1 MLDWPGID
9 RARADGE
16 RDLLRHAVIV
26 ALLAAPAAAPVAA
39 QVVNESEVM
48 AGIGIQGCE
57 TIRGVENASTLA
69 QAADWALGYMAG
81 RRDGGHSPVD
91 GTPLSTVS
99 PTDLAVSISL
109 YCREYPHAVILD
121 ALRDYGTRVFAEGPE
136 ADPALQPR
144 LPQYAPRARPDEWPP
159 VVAET
164 LDEDGQEGGSSEPRP
179 RPRPTRT

>member
-1 MLDWPGID
+1 M
-9 RARADGE
+9 
-16 RDLLRHAVIV
+16 LRHAIIA
-26 ALLAAPAAAPVAA
+26 ALVAAPASA

-57 TIRGVENASTLA
+57 TVRGVENAPVLA

-109 YCREYPHAVILD
+109 YCREYPHAIILD

-144 LPQYAPRARPDEWPP
+144 LPQYAPLPRPEEWPP
-159 VVAET
+159 VAVDATGEPA
-164 LDEDGQEGGSSEPRP
+164 LEGARSDPRP

>member
-1 MLDWPGID
+1 M
-9 RARADGE
+9 
-16 RDLLRHAVIV
+16 LRHAII
-26 ALLAAPAAAPVAA
+26 AACLAAPAAA

-57 TIRGVENASTLA
+57 TVRGVENLPVLA

-81 RRDGGHSPVD
+81 RRDGGHTPVD
-91 GTPLSTVS
+91 GTPLTTID

-144 LPQYAPRARPDEWPP
+144 LPQFAPPPRPENWPP
-159 VVAET
+159 LTAALPGAPNFPSAEGLT
-164 LDEDGQEGGSSEPRP
+164 PDPRP
-179 RPRPTRT
+179 RPRPQQT